1 MRNFQEHLF
10 SWNTSGATC
19 EKLKA
24 EGVFRRCSVK
34 KVFLEISLNSQENT
48 CIRASFLQL
57 QACNFIKIENFVST
71 FLRTPF
77 FLQNTTSGG
86 CFCKSLQLY
95 TKIRLCHWCFFVNFL
110 KIFGTLFWWAARK
123 NVRKKSLC
131 RWLFRE
137 NYNTIN
143 CDDNH
148 DAICSLILRRLLLL
162 GSPCNEISL
171 EVRERSICVAARP
184 FYLD

>member
-1 MRNFQEHLF
+1 MIYLNGTSKVSVSRYRVIIWGFPNTIGKVGKVAGKSLKQSSRTVLYKSCSWKFLKPLVF
-10 SWNTSGATC
+10 SC
-19 EKLKA
+19 EFCEFLSKNASFYRTPLVA
-24 EGVFRRCSVK
+24 ASVK
-34 KVFLEISLNSQENT
+34 
-48 CIRASFLQL
+48 
-57 QACNFIKIENFVST
+57 ACNF
-71 FLRTPF
+71 
-77 FLQNTTSGG
+77 
-86 CFCKSLQLY
+86 

-171 EVRERSICVAARP
+171 EVRERFICIAARP